1 MKAEFK
7 DNPLVNITGLPSF
20 SRVRPEHIKP
30 AVESAI
36 ANCRHLIEELT
47 KKYHDNPTWDNIM
60 APIEEADDRFS
71 KTWSVVS
78 HLNSVNNTKEFR
90 EAYDECLPLV
100 AEYSAWFGQYR
111 PMYEVLKTLEKS
123 DGFSLLTKAQQKAI
137 KNSLRD
143 FRLTGVDLNDEDKKR
158 YIEVSSHLSQLE
170 STFANNVLDATHSFY
185 LHIKDEK
192 DLSGLPSSVV
202 SLARSEAEKR
212 SLEGYVFTL
221 DMPSYLPFLTYADN
235 RELRAKIYTAY
246 NIRASEL
253 GPDGGRWDN
262 GPLID
267 AILKD
272 RHEIARLLGFKS
284 YAHYSL
290 ATKMAQEP
298 QEVLGFLNDL
308 VTKSKAQGQRE
319 IKKLREYAR
328 AHGQDDL
335 QPWDIAYWSEK
346 LRQEK
351 YAYNAEELRPYFPIN
366 KVLGGLFECAHRL
379 YKISFRPR
387 LGVDVWNDQVRCYD
401 VYDEYGSKTGTF
413 FMDLYAR
420 EGKRGGAWMD
430 ECYTRRYR
438 SDGTL
443 QLPVAYIVCNFSRP
457 VGNSQSQLTHD
468 EVVTLFHEFG
478 HALNQ
483 LLTRID
489 IADVSGI
496 NGVCW
501 DVVELPSQF
510 NENFAWQEEVLN
522 FLSSHISS
530 GKTLPKEKLDS
541 LIAARN
547 FESAMAMLRQLE
559 FAIFD
564 FRIHL
569 EYDEKKGGRVKEILE
584 EVRDR
589 VSVVPRFADSR
600 FANNFT
606 HIFAGGYA
614 AGYYSY
620 KWAEV
625 LAADAFDRFLEE
637 GIFSERAGADFE
649 HYILAAGGANDP
661 MEAFI
666 SFRGRKPEVDALLRQ
681 SGICA

>member
-1 MKAEFK
+1 MHI
-7 DNPLVNITGLPSF
+7 NGLPPF
-20 SRVRPEHIKP
+20 SLVKPEHIKP
-30 AVESAI
+30 AVEYGI
-36 ANCRHLIEELT
+36 ENCRRTIEELT
-47 KKYHDNPTWDNIM
+47 AKYHDNPTWDNIM
-60 APIEEADDRFS
+60 APIEEVDDRFS
-71 KTWSVVS
+71 KIWSIVS
-78 HLNSVNNTKEFR
+78 HLNSVNNTREFR
-90 EAYDECLPLV
+90 QAYDECLPLV

-111 PMYEVLKTLEKS
+111 PMYEVLQNLEKS
-123 DGFSLLTKAQQKAI
+123 DSFSLLTKAQQKAI
-137 KNSLRD
+137 KNSIRD
-143 FRLTGVDLNDEDKKR
+143 FKLTGVDLKDADKKR
-158 YIEVSSHLSQLE
+158 YVEVSSHLSQLE

-185 LHIKDEK
+185 LHIKDEQ
-192 DLSGLPSSVV
+192 DLSGLPANVRT
-202 SLARSEAEKR
+202 LARNEAEKR
-212 SLEGYVFTL
+212 ELEGYVFTL

-235 RELRAKIYTAY
+235 RELRRQLYTAY
-246 NIRASEL
+246 NTRASEL
-253 GPDGGRWDN
+253 GPDGGKWDN
-262 GPLID
+262 GPVMD
-267 AILKD
+267 EILKD
-272 RHEIARLLGFKS
+272 RHEIARLLGFKT

-290 ATKMAQEP
+290 ATKMAKEP
-298 QEVLGFLNDL
+298 EEVLGFLNDL
-308 VTKSKAQGQRE
+308 VEKSKAQGYRE
-319 IKKLREYAR
+319 IAQLREYAKE
-328 AHGQDDL
+328 HGQDDL
-335 QPWDIAYWSEK
+335 QAWDIAYWAEK

-351 YAYNAEELRPYFPIN
+351 YSYNAEELRTYFPVN
-366 KVLGGLFECAHRL
+366 KVLNGLFECAHRL
-379 YKISFRPR
+379 YKISFRPH
-387 LGVDVWNDQVRCYD
+387 LGVDIWHDLVRCYD

-443 QLPVAYIVCNFSRP
+443 QLPVTYIVCNFSRP

-510 NENFAWQEEVLN
+510 NENFAWQEEVLK
-522 FLSSHISS
+522 FLSANVVTQES
-530 GKTLPKEKLDS
+530 LPKEKLDS
-541 LIAARN
+541 LIAAKN

-559 FAIFD
+559 FGIFD

-569 EYDEKKGGRVKEILE
+569 EYDENRGGRVREILE

-625 LAADAFDRFLEE
+625 LAADAFGRFLEE
-637 GIFSERAGADFE
+637 GIFSEQAGADFE
-649 HYILAAGGANDP
+649 RYILATGGANDP
-661 MEAFI
+661 MDAFV
-666 SFRGRKPEVDALLRQ
+666 SFRGRKPCVDALLKQ
-681 SGICA
+681 NGISA